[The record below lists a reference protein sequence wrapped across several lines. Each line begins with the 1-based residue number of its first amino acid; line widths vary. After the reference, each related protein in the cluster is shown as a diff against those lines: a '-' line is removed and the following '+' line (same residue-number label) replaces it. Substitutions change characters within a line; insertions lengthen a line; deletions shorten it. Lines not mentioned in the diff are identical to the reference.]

1 VEQQYITDEFGIM
14 RANPNYTGGVFN
26 PQNPYAQN
34 AMQPYWQSVDQ
45 AASFPQNF
53 TQTMAAIES
62 QGGQNLTS
70 PTGAVGPFQF
80 TGIAANQVGIPK
92 AQTVDPYIGAQAA
105 AELSSQNRDRFMQ
118 AYGREPTG
126 SELYLMHQQGAN
138 GAMAV
143 LGTQDGTTINQLT
156 PTVQR
161 NIMAQ
166 GIQGINRQS
175 PVSDFVDI
183 FDRKYSQYEPFT
195 GSQLQPQ
202 NSQMGGG
209 YQSNLYGYGND
220 GFDTGFY
227 GGGDYTGGFG
237 NAQYNKGSMSGT
249 GSGGGLVYDP
259 NTMTYVPQSQ
269 QYGNNQYGYGNTSY
283 NSQDYGY
290 QQDYSG
296 GFMGGQ
302 NTTGYMNYTPDITVY
317 ANDPWGMGTGSYM
330 PQTQTDQY
338 GQPMGGSG
346 ATLYSAAAELGGGM
360 TMADTVA
367 SGQVYDAAQQYAQN
381 FANDYQNQLNNQMQT
396 QNTYGQNQ
404 FNQNMANTGTSIY
417 SGGGNAWTQYQP
429 Y

>member
-1 VEQQYITDEFGIM
+1 VEQQYIADEFGVM

-26 PQNPYAQN
+26 PVDPYARN
-34 AMQPYWQSVDQ
+34 AMVPYWQSVDQ

-92 AQTVDPYIGAQAA
+92 AQTTDPYIAPQAA
-105 AELSSQNRDRFMQ
+105 AELASQNRDRFMQ

-126 SELYLMHQQGAN
+126 SELYLMHQQGAG
-138 GAMAV
+138 GAMAT
-143 LGTQDGTTINQLT
+143 LGAQDGTTINQLT

-175 PVSDFVDI
+175 QVGDFVDY
-183 FDRKYSQYEPFT
+183 FDRKYSQFEPFM
-195 GSQLQPQ
+195 GGQLQPQ

-249 GSGGGLVYDP
+249 GSGGGYVYDP
-259 NTMTYVPQSQ
+259 NTMAYVPQSQ

-296 GFMGGQ
+296 GLMGGQ
-302 NTTGYMNYTPDITVY
+302 NTTGYMNYNGQPDITVY
-317 ANDPWGMGTGSYM
+317 AYPQSGSGGYQDPWTGAYS
-330 PQTQTDQY
+330 D
-338 GQPMGGSG
+338 GSDVANMVSSANYAN
-346 ATLYSAAAELGGGM
+346 ATFAAANQQSAADNAALAQSINN
-360 TMADTVA
+360 TNQQIYDT
-367 SGQVYDAAQQYAQN
+367 SNYYNPQYNMQN
-381 FANDYQNQLNNQMQT
+381 NVN
-396 QNTYGQNQ
+396 
-404 FNQNMANTGTSIY
+404 TSIA
-417 SGGGNAWTQYQP
+417 SLNPSNIFNNNNWSSQYQP